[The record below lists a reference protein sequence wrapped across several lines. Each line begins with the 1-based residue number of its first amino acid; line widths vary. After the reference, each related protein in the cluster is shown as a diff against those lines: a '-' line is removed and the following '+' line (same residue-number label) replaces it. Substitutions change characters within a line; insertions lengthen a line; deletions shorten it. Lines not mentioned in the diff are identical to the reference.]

1 METRANFV
9 LIGAFTVAAIVGAF
23 LFVMWIAGY
32 GTPGGRVR
40 YQVIF
45 NGSVSGL
52 TEGALVLFN
61 GLKVGEVSRLSVDK
75 TDPRRV
81 IADIDVEAGTQIK
94 NDTKARLETQGLTGG
109 AAIELSGGVANAP
122 ALEGQNGRPAVLY
135 AGPSQFQTILDNV
148 ENLSAKAN
156 SVLDQAQFLISDN
169 SGSIHGVIRNAE
181 VFTKALA
188 DNAPGVNA
196 ALKTVADLGKQIEP
210 LASRLQTLSEDA
222 DSLVKAIDTDK
233 VRSIVDNA
241 QSVAAKANTFLDGA
255 DKLLADNSD
264 VVHSTL
270 TNLDEFAKA
279 LGDNAP
285 NVDAA
290 LKSVGD
296 LSKMIGPVAARI
308 QTLSEDADRL
318 VQSVEPDK
326 VRAIVDN
333 AQSLSANANAAFAR
347 ADKLLAENGD
357 AIHSTLQ
364 NVDAFSKVLNDNA
377 PNVDATLKGL
387 ADLSKSVPPVVA
399 QIQTLSGDA
408 DRVVKAVEPD
418 QVHAIIANAQSL
430 SANAN
435 ATFAEADKLLAENG
449 PAIRSTLQNVDA
461 FSKVLND
468 NSSNVD
474 ATLKGLADLSKSVPP
489 VVAQIQTL
497 SGDADRVVKAVEPDQ
512 VHAIVANAQSL
523 SANANAAFAEAD
535 KLLAENGPAIRS
547 TLQNVDAFSKV
558 LNDNAPN
565 VDVTLKNL
573 ADLSKSVQPVVAQLQ
588 TLSGDADRVVK
599 SVEPDQV
606 HAIVANA
613 QSLSANANAAFA
625 AADKLLAENGPA
637 IHSTLENVDAFSKVL
652 SDNSPNVDVTLKNLA
667 DLSKTIQPVVA
678 QIRTLSGD
686 ADRVVK
692 SVEPDQV
699 HAIVVNAETFSR
711 VLADSSNDFRT
722 VMRDGATLTTHLND
736 TSKRLDTALIDVDAI
751 FKAVDA
757 HKIAGVVDAAS
768 DVAETVRQNRG
779 NIDLTLK
786 NFGELSAKLNES
798 ADKIDGL
805 IASAQNFLGAP
816 GTKGAVEQ
824 VGDAAQSV
832 KKLADDVD
840 ARVKEISVGLSHF
853 SNSGLREYEALAIEG
868 RRTLGDID
876 NAVRSIE
883 RNPSQI
889 IFGSKSSLPEYHG
902 GQ

>member
-52 TEGALVLFN
+52 SEGALVLFN
-61 GLKVGEVSRLSVDK
+61 GLKVGEVIRLGVDK
-75 TDPRRV
+75 NDPSRV
-81 IADIDVEAGTQIK
+81 IANIDVEAGTQIK
-94 NDTKARLETQGLTGG
+94 YDTKARLETQGLTGA
-109 AAIELSGGVANAP
+109 AAIELTGGLARSP
-122 ALEGQNGRPAVLY
+122 ELKGENGRPAIIY
-135 AGPSQFQTILDNV
+135 AGPSQLQAIMDNL
-148 ENLSAKAN
+148 ENLSGKAN
-156 SVLDQAQFLISDN
+156 SVLDQAQSLISDN
-169 SGSIHGVIRNAE
+169 SGSVHATIKNAE
-181 VFTKALA
+181 VFSKALA

-210 LASRLQTLSEDA
+210 LAQRLQTLSEDA
-222 DSLVKAIDTDK
+222 DRVVKAIDPDR
-233 VRSIVDNA
+233 VRSIVGDA
-241 QSVAAKANTFLDGA
+241 QGVAAKANTFLDAA

-264 VVHSTL
+264 AVHSTL
-270 TNLDEFAKA
+270 SNLDEFAKA
-279 LGDNAP
+279 LGDNSS

-290 LKSVGD
+290 LKSLGD
-296 LSKMIGPVAARI
+296 LGKTIEPVAARI

-333 AQSLSANANAAFAR
+333 AQSLSASANAAFQR
-347 ADKLLAENGD
+347 ADKLLADNG
-357 AIHSTLQ
+357 
-364 NVDAFSKVLNDNA
+364 
-377 PNVDATLKGL
+377 
-387 ADLSKSVPPVVA
+387 
-399 QIQTLSGDA
+399 
-408 DRVVKAVEPD
+408 E
-418 QVHAIIANAQSL
+418 
-430 SANAN
+430 
-435 ATFAEADKLLAENG
+435 
-449 PAIRSTLQNVDA
+449 
-461 FSKVLND
+461 
-468 NSSNVD
+468 
-474 ATLKGLADLSKSVPP
+474 
-489 VVAQIQTL
+489 
-497 SGDADRVVKAVEPDQ
+497 
-512 VHAIVANAQSL
+512 
-523 SANANAAFAEAD
+523 
-535 KLLAENGPAIRS
+535 
-547 TLQNVDAFSKV
+547 
-558 LNDNAPN
+558 
-565 VDVTLKNL
+565 
-573 ADLSKSVQPVVAQLQ
+573 
-588 TLSGDADRVVK
+588 
-599 SVEPDQV
+599 
-606 HAIVANA
+606 
-613 QSLSANANAAFA
+613 
-625 AADKLLAENGPA
+625 A
-637 IHSTLENVDAFSKVL
+637 IHSTLENVDAFSKML
-652 SDNSPNVDVTLKNLA
+652 SDNSPNVDATLKNLA

-678 QIRTLSGD
+678 QIQALSGDADRVVKAVEPDQLHAIVANAQSLSANANSAFAQADKLLSENGAAIHSTLENVDAFSKVLNENSSNVDATLKNLADLSKTVQPVVAQIGTLTGD

-699 HAIVVNAETFSR
+699 HSIEVNAQTFSR

-736 TSKRLDTALIDVDAI
+736 TSKRLDTALVDVDAI

-757 HKIAGVVDAAS
+757 QKIAGVVDAAS

-786 NFGELSAKLNES
+786 NFGELSAKLNDS

-805 IASAQNFLGAP
+805 IASAQGFLGSP
-816 GTKGAVEQ
+816 GTKGALQQ

-840 ARVKEISVGLSHF
+840 VRVKDISVGLSHF

-889 IFGSKSSLPEYHG
+889 IFGSKAALPEYHG